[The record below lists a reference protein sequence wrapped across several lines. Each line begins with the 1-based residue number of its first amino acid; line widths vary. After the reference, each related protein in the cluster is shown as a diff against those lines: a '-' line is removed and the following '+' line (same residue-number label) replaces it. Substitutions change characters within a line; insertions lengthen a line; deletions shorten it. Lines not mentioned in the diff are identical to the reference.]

1 MDEWKKLLGSVAPL
15 VGTALGGP
23 LGGVAA
29 SFVADKL
36 GLSEKTVAAVTE
48 VLKETKL
55 DPAQV
60 AQLKQAE
67 IDFQKFCKTHE
78 IDVEKVHAA
87 DRASAREMLKAT
99 GSAVPAWLTFI
110 IVVAVLGLEGWM
122 ILKGTPQGIDQ
133 LVLGRIMGTL
143 DMALGLVLAFWFGT
157 TRNSQE
163 KTNLLANSAP
173 AK

>member
-1 MDEWKKLLGSVAPL
+1 MDDWKKLLGTVAPL

-36 GLSEKTVAAVTE
+36 GLSEKTVSAVTDAIQGG
-48 VLKETKL
+48 KL

-60 AQLKQAE
+60 AQLKLAE
-67 IDFQKFCKTHE
+67 IEFQKFLKQND
-78 IDVEKVHAA
+78 IDIEKVHAA
-87 DRASAREMLKAT
+87 DRNSARDMLKAT
-99 GSAVPAWLTFI
+99 GSYVPATLTFMVTVGYFTTLFGMLQGWFKASDSQVMLI
-110 IVVAVLGLEGWM
+110 MLGQL
-122 ILKGTPQGIDQ
+122 GTAWGVTI
-133 LVLGRIMGTL
+133 
-143 DMALGLVLAFWFGT
+143 AFWFGT

-163 KTNLLANSAP
+163 KTTLLANSAP